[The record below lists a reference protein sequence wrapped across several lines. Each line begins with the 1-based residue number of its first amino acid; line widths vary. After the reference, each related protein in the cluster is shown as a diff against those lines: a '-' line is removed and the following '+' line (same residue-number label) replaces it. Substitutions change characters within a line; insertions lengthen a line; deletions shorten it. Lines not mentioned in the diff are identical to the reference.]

1 MRMLVATV
9 RRACDELPQTTAN
22 WFNIAFNKTNWRT
35 FALVLVT
42 ILSFFLIYVSWTI
55 IGQQETAS
63 LSAECG
69 QYKPPFNFVSGHYS
83 TVGTMTALHSTNHH
97 YYPMT
102 TIILTTTQILTAADA
117 SRSLTNLLHQ
127 QIELNG
133 LRKMLNEAIFY

>member
-102 TIILTTTQILTAADA
+102 KVVQRLTVI
-117 SRSLTNLLHQ
+117 R
-127 QIELNG
+127 
-133 LRKMLNEAIFY
+133 